1 MRGYLPSAVAIAA
14 GMALVAVA
22 PDGAQAT
29 SLLTNG
35 SFENLDNTWV
45 EDGSSGYM
53 PLYANDTTIPGWTVS
68 PHVENEIVWGKA
80 PDAGY
85 TAADGSYFLELT
97 GFNNDSPNGAV
108 RQTVS
113 LTPGQTYMVTFAW
126 GTSSDADPGVD
137 VDGTDVATHL
147 LTVGG
152 VWELLGGSF
161 VAPSDPNPYLEIY
174 NASGGGFAL
183 YIDDASLELAS
194 ASTPEPASIALLG
207 VAALGIGLA
216 RRRR

>member
-1 MRGYLPSAVAIAA
+1 MRGILSAAIAIAA
-14 GMALVAVA
+14 GTALIAVA
-22 PDGAQAT
+22 PEGARAT

-35 SFENLDNTWV
+35 SFENLNNTWV

-53 PLYANDTTIPGWTVS
+53 SLYANDTTIPGWTVS
-68 PHVENEIVWGKA
+68 PTVQNEIVWGKA

-85 TAADGSYFLELT
+85 TAATGSYFLELT
-97 GFNNDSPNGAV
+97 GIGNDSPNGAV

-113 LTPGQTYMVTFAW
+113 LMPGKTYMVSFAW
-126 GTSSDADPGVD
+126 GTGSDAAPGVD
-137 VDGTDVATHL
+137 VDGTNVTTRL

-152 VWELLGGSF
+152 DWEILGGSF
-161 VAPSDPNPYLEIY
+161 VAPLDPNPYLEIY
-174 NASGGGFAL
+174 NASGGGYAL
-183 YIDDASLELAS
+183 YIDDASLVLTS

-207 VAALGIGLA
+207 VAALGIGLV